1 MTDEQKTMKALRMVG
16 VGQPLEMQEVPAPT
30 IDHEDPRDNNQA
42 VIRVRACGVCGT
54 DVHHL
59 AGTAKVSDLP
69 VTLGHEVAGIIE
81 EVGKAV
87 SGGWLGLPEFKA
99 GDRVTVHNVVYCGE
113 CRPCRRGRYNF
124 CTHQS
129 MIGRDVD
136 GGLAEYMK
144 VPARNLVPLPA
155 NITFPEGAILGC
167 AVVTAYH
174 ALRIA
179 HIKVSDSV
187 VVWGVG
193 GVGLSLVQLARQVSG
208 AYPIIA
214 IGNREEPLLLA
225 RELGADVVVDVR
237 KDNPVEAILESSSG
251 EGADVVFDTVGVTDP
266 GSNGTLQTLQSTCP
280 GGQLIVIAT
289 YEEAVRLQ
297 PHDELGIFEKRF
309 TGSCGNLP
317 DELQQL
323 TRLVAG
329 RRRLD
334 LMKIIA
340 KIISP
345 GEVNEVLDEWRTEG
359 GITRAVVSF

>member
-1 MTDEQKTMKALRMVG
+1 MAETEKTMKALRMVE
-16 VGQPLEMQEVPAPT
+16 VGQPLQLQEVPAPT
-30 IDHEDPRDNNQA
+30 IDHDDPRDNNQA
-42 VIRVRACGVCGT
+42 VVRVRGCGVCGT
-54 DVHHL
+54 DLHHL
-59 AGTAKVSDLP
+59 AGTARVAHLP
-69 VTLGHEVAGIIE
+69 ITLGHEVAGVIE

-87 SGGWLGLPEFKA
+87 SGGWLGLPEFKR
-99 GDRVTVHNVVYCGE
+99 GDRVTVHNVIYCGE
-113 CRPCRRGRYNF
+113 CRPCRRGKYNF

-144 VPARNLVPLPA
+144 VPARNLVTLPA

-214 IGNREEPLLLA
+214 IGKNEEPLLLA

-237 KDNPVEAILESSSG
+237 RDDPVEAIRNATSG
-251 EGADVVFDTVGVTDP
+251 EGADVVFDTVGITER

-280 GGQLIVIAT
+280 GGQLIVVAT
-289 YEEAVRLQ
+289 YEKAVQLQ

-317 DELQQL
+317 EELEQL
-323 TRLVAG
+323 ARLVAG

-345 GEVNEVLDEWRTEG
+345 GEVNEVIEEWRNEG